1 MKISEMTEEQVRDYA
16 LSLEQEKASTAQVM
30 AEKDKTIN
38 ELKDL
43 TIGLQKRN
51 NALFLQVE
59 QQKSVTPTED
69 NEEEQADEVK
79 GEEDYAREHFKE
91 IIR

>member
-43 TIGLQKRN
+43 NLGLQKRN

-59 QQKSVTPTED
+59 QQREVTPTE
-69 NEEEQADEVK
+69 EKESEQEVVK
-79 GEEDYAREHFKE
+79 SEEDYAREHFKE
-91 IIR
+91 IMR